1 MANRLTLKDVARAAG
16 VSQITVSRVVRGEGI
31 VSVRTRE
38 HVTKV
43 IQDLGFVP
51 NKLAG
56 ALSQTRSNQ
65 VSVLIPSLVNNVF
78 SQVLRGITE
87 ELAKAGYNPVVGVT
101 NYDVQTE
108 EEQLISMLSWRP
120 AAVIMANRVHTQRTR
135 KILENADVPVVE
147 LMQIE
152 GDPIDMAVGFDHV
165 AASQVLVDH
174 LISKGYRRFGY
185 IGWINNDFSAASRYT
200 AIKERLRETGFD
212 LHAPDFFNKPPD
224 MPMGKDGTQKL
235 LADAP
240 DTDAIFYSNDIAAIG
255 GVLHCLE
262 HEISVPRDVAI
273 AGYSGLQMGQALPQ
287 PLTTIR
293 TFRYD
298 IGRIAARN
306 VLKSLTNTPVSKI
319 TDVGFELVEGATV

>member
-1 MANRLTLKDVARAAG
+1 MPARRTLKDVARVAG
-16 VSQITVSRVVRGEGI
+16 VSQITVSRVVRGEGV
-31 VSVRTRE
+31 VSERTRA

-65 VSVLIPSLVNNVF
+65 VAVLIPSLVNNVF
-78 SQVLRGITE
+78 AQVLRGITE

-120 AAVIMANRVHTQRTR
+120 AAVIMANRVHTPRTR

-147 LMQIE
+147 LMQLN
-152 GDPIDMAVGFDHV
+152 DAPIDMAVGFDH
-165 AASQVLVDH
+165 ADASRNLVDH
-174 LISKGYRRFGY
+174 LLSKGYRRFGY

-200 AIKERLRETGFD
+200 AIKQRLHEKGFD
-212 LHAPDFFNKPPD
+212 LKAPDLFDMPPD
-224 MPMGKDGTQKL
+224 MPMGKDGTKSL
-235 LADAP
+235 LADAS
-240 DTDAIFYSNDIAAIG
+240 DLDAIFYSNDIAAIG

-262 HEISVPRDVAI
+262 HKISIPGDVAI

-293 TFRYD
+293 TFRYE

-306 VLKSLTNTPVSKI
+306 ILKSLTNTPVSKI

>member
-1 MANRLTLKDVARAAG
+1 MPSRLTLKDVAAAAG
-16 VSQITVSRVVRGEGI
+16 VSQITVSRVVRGEGV
-31 VSVRTRE
+31 VSARTRD
-38 HVTKV
+38 HVTQV

-65 VSVLIPSLVNNVF
+65 VAVLIPSLVNNVF
-78 SQVLRGITE
+78 AQVLRGVTE

-120 AAVIMANRVHTQRTR
+120 AAVIMANRVHTPRTR
-135 KILENADVPVVE
+135 KILENAGVPVVE
-147 LMQIE
+147 LMQLHSE
-152 GDPIDMAVGFDHV
+152 PIDMVVAFDHV
-165 AASQVLVDH
+165 AASTILVDH
-174 LISKGYRRFGY
+174 VVSKGHRSFGY
-185 IGWINNDFSAASRYT
+185 IGWINHDFSAASRYT
-200 AIKERLRETGFD
+200 AIKDRLAQKGFD
-212 LHAPDFFNKPPD
+212 LIAPDPFDMPPD
-224 MPMGKDGTQKL
+224 MPMGKDGTRKL
-235 LADAP
+235 LSQAP
-240 DTDAIFYSNDIAAIG
+240 EVDAIFYANDIAAIG
-255 GVLHCLE
+255 GALHCLE
-262 HEISVPRDVAI
+262 HGLSIPTDLALV
-273 AGYSGLQMGQALPQ
+273 GYSGLQMGQALPQ